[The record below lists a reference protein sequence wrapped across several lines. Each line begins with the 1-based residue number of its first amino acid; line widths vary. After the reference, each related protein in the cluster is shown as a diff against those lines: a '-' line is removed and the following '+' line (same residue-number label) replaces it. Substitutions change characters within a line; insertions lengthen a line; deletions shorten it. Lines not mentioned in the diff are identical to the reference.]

1 MSRTVRMSYTCWPG
15 LPAQIKWTRWHWWSK
30 WFYLFTVSFYA
41 FHVER
46 TLITPSY
53 IPACDLHQGILTVI
67 QSLIE
72 CYFNLGLD
80 YSEILSFLLLLV
92 HGIHL
97 THQFKKVL
105 LSKWLCRRKITASLG
120 FLSSP
125 QSKIEV
131 TFNRRIT
138 VRIPWCKRNTCIRT
152 HYQCSFHVKGIKWNR

>member
-1 MSRTVRMSYTCWPG
+1 MNKMTLMIKMGLSVFCFILCLSR
-15 LPAQIKWTRWHWWSK
+15 WTS
-30 WFYLFTVSFYA
+30 T
-41 FHVER
+41 E
-46 TLITPSY
+46 TPSY
-53 IPACDLHQGILTVI
+53 IPACDLHQGIQTVI

-80 YSEILSFLLLLV
+80 YSEIPSFLLLILR
-92 HGIHL
+92 IQL
-97 THQFKKVL
+97 TCQLKKVL

-138 VRIPWCKRNTCIRT
+138 VKIPWFHRNTCVQR
-152 HYQCSFHVKGIKWNR
+152 HYQCSLHVKGTKWNR